1 MSKFD
6 KYDRINSLKATSLFY
21 VLSTESEQFV
31 KSPTLLTV
39 PINTSLLMIFEF
51 EVVRMNME
59 IVKKRNINKVRACTK

>member
-21 VLSTESEQFV
+21 ILSTESEQFV